1 MEIVDA
7 VCWFRCPD
15 CWRCVEKDIEMLRDF
30 ACFEYCCTNCCAVS
44 VVLFVDFFYI
54 LSLYILYT
62 YLEIRLKE
70 IYSSTVA
77 SDSNFCYCFF
87 YDFLYERL
95 KRQPQL
101 WRWRISPKMCIY
113 LFGLFFLSIFCAR
126 GIWMY
131 IKREVSCLSRALFCR
146 WKLLIKSPAHR
157 PMRDCCGIRVYI
169 FRFFVVL

>member
-70 IYSSTVA
+70 IYSS
-77 SDSNFCYCFF
+77 SIRLQ
-87 YDFLYERL
+87 FLL
-95 KRQPQL
+95 
-101 WRWRISPKMCIY
+101 
-113 LFGLFFLSIFCAR
+113 LFFLWFSVWTLKKTTSAVEMENFAENVYISFWPFFLEPFLCSRYLNVYKAG
-126 GIWMY
+126 GIMF
-131 IKREVSCLSRALFCR
+131 VSC
-146 WKLLIKSPAHR
+146 
-157 PMRDCCGIRVYI
+157 
-169 FRFFVVL
+169 FVLQVETLN